1 MPYTPH
7 TKEDISSMLS
17 VVGLKDE
24 SELFD
29 TIPKEL
35 RAKSFDL
42 PEGMSEFEAYDKLK
56 EIAKKNKNDR
66 VLFMGGGYYDHIIPS
81 VVDAL
86 SMRSE
91 FYTAYTPYQAE
102 ASQGTLQALYEYQS
116 LICRLFEMDVT
127 NASMYDGGTALAEA
141 ALMSIR
147 VRRRD
152 KVLLDYRVNPIY
164 KDIVKTYLKTRGFE
178 VVEVGGEGVEF
189 DKENVLKY
197 IDESI
202 ASYIFQNPNF
212 FGSIEEYDDIVSA
225 LHDKKALAIGLFYP
239 VSLGILK
246 TPGEMDVDIACADGQ
261 SLGNYL
267 GFGGPSFGIM
277 TTKKEFMRQIPGR
290 IVGKTVDRDGKTAY
304 VLTLQAREQHIRRE
318 KATSNICSNQNLMAL
333 RATIF
338 LSSVGKE
345 GLKDMAEQNLQKAN
359 YLKDKL
365 LEIEGVQILNNTYTF
380 NEFVVKLPKSSGK
393 ILNGFRKRGIY
404 AGVDLTKVYKEFEN
418 SLLVAVTEKRTKEQL
433 DEYVSVLKDLL

>member
-7 TKEDISSMLS
+7 TKEDISSMLDTIA
-17 VVGLKDE
+17 LKDE

-42 PEGMSEFEAYDKLK
+42 PDGMSEFEAYDKLK
-56 EIAKKNKNDR
+56 KIAEKNQNDK

-81 VVDAL
+81 IVDAL

-147 VRRRD
+147 VRRRE

-189 DKENVLKY
+189 DKDEIISQIDENV
-197 IDESI
+197 

-212 FGSIEEYDDIVSA
+212 FGSIEEYDEIISA

-239 VSLGILK
+239 ISLGILK
-246 TPGEMDVDIACADGQ
+246 TPGEMGIDIACADGQ

-277 TTKKEFMRQIPGR
+277 ATKREFMRQIPGR
-290 IVGKTVDRDGKTAY
+290 VVGKTVDRNGKTAY

-338 LSSVGKE
+338 LSSIGKE
-345 GLKDMAEQNLQKAN
+345 GFKDMAEQNLQNAN
-359 YLKDKL
+359 YLKEKVSQ
-365 LEIEGVQILNNTYTF
+365 IEGINVLNRAFIF
-380 NEFVVKLPKSSGK
+380 NEFVIKLPKSSSEV
-393 ILNGFRKRGIY
+393 LNSFRKRGIY
-404 AGVDLTKVYKEFEN
+404 GGIDLSKLYKNFEN

-433 DEYVSVLKDLL
+433 DEYVKVLKDLL